1 MHDVNTD
8 SLPLAPVNVNDVVD
22 PGTTTA
28 TQPPVD
34 PACRLLNV
42 LLVNVNG
49 ELLDVALVP
58 TMLTAPPDVPL
69 YPSLNVLLVN
79 DVLMPS
85 KSPIVS
91 TPIDPPTAI
100 ALVASQPL
108 K

>member
-1 MHDVNTD
+1 MHDENTD

-69 YPSLNVLLVN
+69 YPSLNVLDVN
-79 DVLMPS
+79 VVLMPS
-85 KSPIVS
+85 YVVALMLIE
-91 TPIDPPTAI
+91 PPTDET
-100 ALVASQPL
+100 LVASQLL

>member
-79 DVLMPS
+79 VVLMPS
-85 KSPIVS
+85 HVDTLKL
-91 TPIDPPTAI
+91 TDPPTAI

>member
-1 MHDVNTD
+1 MHDENTD
-8 SLPLAPVNVNDVVD
+8 SLPLAPVNVNDVAD

-58 TMLTAPPDVPL
+58 KMLTAPPDVPL
-69 YPSLNVLLVN
+69 YPSLNVLDVN
-79 DVLMPS
+79 VVLMPS
-85 KSPIVS
+85 YVVALMLIE
-91 TPIDPPTAI
+91 PPTDET
-100 ALVASQPL
+100 LVASQLL